1 MSQALQKTLMKDHG
15 IEISVMP
22 EFVAEQSKPDQGV
35 FVYSYS
41 ILIKNNSDKNIQLV
55 NRHWR
60 VYSAGVQIADV
71 KGEGVIGQ
79 QPLIR
84 PEEEFVY
91 SSWTMV
97 RDAVGEMKGS
107 YTFYREDGGFIDV
120 EVPAFQLI
128 FVDRQHVH

>member
-1 MSQALQKTLMKDHG
+1 MSQALHKTEMNNHG

-22 EFVAEQSKPDQGV
+22 EFVTEQSKPEQGV
-35 FVYSYS
+35 FVYSYA
-41 ILIKNNSDKNIQLV
+41 ILIKNNSDKNVQLV

-71 KGEGVIGQ
+71 KGEGVVGQ

-97 RDAVGEMKGS
+97 RDAVGEMKGT
-107 YTFYREDGGFIDV
+107 YTFYREDGKFIDID
-120 EVPAFQLI
+120 VPAFQLI
-128 FVDRQHVH
+128 YVDQQQVH